1 MKTSL
6 QWELWAVIR
15 TVLTAFPP
23 LFRSFTTS
31 SLNGLFIIASA
42 HWSVKVIWLE
52 SSSFSWINTED
63 RWNLYGYASLQ
74 IRFPCYFKHVFIY
87 IVDLNA
93 LTMHVK
99 MSHTTN
105 LIFISSLQDCPRCHC
120 ATDKISCRDNVLN
133 MPKTVVHKFLSFSNS
148 LNLHQQTSGN

>member
-31 SLNGLFIIASA
+31 SLNGLFIIAPA

-74 IRFPCYFKHVFIY
+74 IRFPCYFKHVLIY

-93 LTMHVK
+93 LNARKNVTYNKSDLH
-99 MSHTTN
+99 
-105 LIFISSLQDCPRCHC
+105 FQSSRLS
-120 ATDKISCRDNVLN
+120 TVSDKISCRDNVLN
-133 MPKTVVHKFLSFSNS
+133 MPKTVVHKILSFSNS
-148 LNLHQQTSGN
+148 LNLRQQTSGN

>member
-31 SLNGLFIIASA
+31 SLNGLFIIAPA

-93 LTMHVK
+93 LNACKNVTYIKSDLH
-99 MSHTTN
+99 
-105 LIFISSLQDCPRCHC
+105 FQSSRLSTVSLCNWWN
-120 ATDKISCRDNVLN
+120 KFRDNVLN
-133 MPKTVVHKFLSFSNS
+133 MPKSVIHKFLSFSNS

>member
-15 TVLTAFPP
+15 TVLTLPP

-31 SLNGLFIIASA
+31 SLNGLFIIAPA

-93 LTMHVK
+93 LNACK

-105 LIFISSLQDCPRCHC
+105 LIFISSLHSVIVQLMKEVVETMYSICLKLWSTNFCLFPTAWTSINKQV
-120 ATDKISCRDNVLN
+120 ATR
-133 MPKTVVHKFLSFSNS
+133 
-148 LNLHQQTSGN
+148 